1 MNAFEYPL
9 NTEELIRKKRKIRK
23 QLLENLSSDALKKRI
38 AVLGGSTTNE
48 VVDQLELFLLNYG
61 IQAEFYQ
68 SEYGK
73 YWEDALFGNE
83 ELENFEPDII
93 YIHTNWRNISKF
105 PSLSD
110 DFTKVQIMLETE
122 YERFHQMWQA
132 LEKKFRCPIIQ
143 NNFDR
148 PNYRLLG
155 NMDISDYRGRSHFLH
170 SMNSKLYDYAES
182 HKGFYINDLDFLS
195 ADYGVTAWNDT
206 RFWNLYKYAIPL
218 DASVSNIIKS
228 IYGKNKKLLVVD
240 LDNTLWGGII
250 GDDGVEKIEIGA
262 EVPNG
267 QIYLEFQQYC
277 KLLKETGV
285 VLAINSKNDMD
296 NAIEGLKHPDGILKP
311 DDFVSIKANWEPK
324 DRNMISISTEL
335 SLGMDSFVFVD
346 DSPSEREIIGQLS
359 SGISVVNADVVDD
372 FIKKLDHSGYFEVTS
387 LSKEDMDKTGLY
399 HAKAEAYKLQE
410 KFTNYDDFLES
421 LEMIAEIGSF
431 DKNSISRIAQL
442 TNKSNQ
448 FNLTTLRLT
457 EEDIS
462 KMADNNNYICLCGRL
477 IDKFADNG
485 IVSVVIAEKVDKSLH
500 IRLWLMS
507 CRVLKRGMENIMMN
521 SLIDVARHNGIEE
534 IVGYYYPTKKNAMVS
549 NFYSEFG
556 FDLVQELDGNKTWI
570 IKMDKYIKK
579 PTHIKS
585 NLTI

>member
-1 MNAFEYPL
+1 
-9 NTEELIRKKRKIRK
+9 
-23 QLLENLSSDALKKRI
+23 
-38 AVLGGSTTNE
+38 
-48 VVDQLELFLLNYG
+48 
-61 IQAEFYQ
+61 
-68 SEYGK
+68 
-73 YWEDALFGNE
+73 
-83 ELENFEPDII
+83 
-93 YIHTNWRNISKF
+93 
-105 PSLSD
+105 
-110 DFTKVQIMLETE
+110 
-122 YERFHQMWQA
+122 
-132 LEKKFRCPIIQ
+132 
-143 NNFDR
+143 
-148 PNYRLLG
+148 
-155 NMDISDYRGRSHFLH
+155 
-170 SMNSKLYDYAES
+170 
-182 HKGFYINDLDFLS
+182 
-195 ADYGVTAWNDT
+195 
-206 RFWNLYKYAIPL
+206 
-218 DASVSNIIKS
+218 
-228 IYGKNKKLLVVD
+228 
-240 LDNTLWGGII
+240 
-250 GDDGVEKIEIGA
+250 
-262 EVPNG
+262 
-267 QIYLEFQQYC
+267 
-277 KLLKETGV
+277 
-285 VLAINSKNDMD
+285 
-296 NAIEGLKHPDGILKP
+296 
-311 DDFVSIKANWEPK
+311 
-324 DRNMISISTEL
+324 MISISTEL

-346 DSPSEREIIGQLS
+346 DSPSERAIIGQLS
-359 SGISVVNADVVDD
+359 TGISVVNADVVDD